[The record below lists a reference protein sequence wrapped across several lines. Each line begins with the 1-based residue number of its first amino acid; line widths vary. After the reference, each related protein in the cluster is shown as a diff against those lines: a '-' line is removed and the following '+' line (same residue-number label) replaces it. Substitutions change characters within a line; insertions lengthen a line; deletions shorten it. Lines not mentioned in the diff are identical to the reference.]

1 MQEKKNCTTFAS
13 EIINRKKIKRM
24 KNYFIK
30 FFLSQIWFVVAA
42 YVFFG
47 EYLAV
52 FFIEFDLVVDLVCL
66 VAYLIR
72 KRKGENIEASIMG
85 VFDFMPDKWLGIGA
99 FIGAFVMMHWE
110 ENSQLC
116 VFLCVTAIIGY
127 IFDIIKKYNTWK
139 KEHRK
144 INS

>member
-1 MQEKKNCTTFAS
+1 MLLGQELKFKNKLCNLKLGTFFSA
-13 EIINRKKIKRM
+13 
-24 KNYFIK
+24 
-30 FFLSQIWFVVAA
+30 L
-42 YVFFG
+42 
-47 EYLAV
+47 
-52 FFIEFDLVVDLVCL
+52 
-66 VAYLIR
+66 
-72 KRKGENIEASIMG
+72 
-85 VFDFMPDKWLGIGA
+85 LGIGA

>member
-1 MQEKKNCTTFAS
+1 MVTACEN
-13 EIINRKKIKRM
+13 
-24 KNYFIK
+24 
-30 FFLSQIWFVVAA
+30 
-42 YVFFG
+42 
-47 EYLAV
+47 
-52 FFIEFDLVVDLVCL
+52 FIEFDLVVDLVCL

-72 KRKGENIEASIMG
+72 KRKGENIEASIIG
-85 VFDFMPDKWLGIGA
+85 IFDFMPDKWLSIGA

-139 KEHRK
+139 KEHSK

>member
-1 MQEKKNCTTFAS
+1 
-13 EIINRKKIKRM
+13 M
-24 KNYFIK
+24 KSYFIK
-30 FFLSQIWFVVAA
+30 FFLSQIWFVAA
-42 YVFFG
+42 TYVFFG
-47 EYLAV
+47 ECLAV

-72 KRKGENIEASIMG
+72 KRKGENIEASIIG

-110 ENSQLC
+110 ENTQLC

-139 KEHRK
+139 KEH
-144 INS
+144 